1 MEAADDIAYSTAD
14 LEDAFKKKLFT
25 LKDFIAYF
33 KQEMGDDKKA
43 QILYGDLEKRTQNVS
58 DSEEEMIA
66 FQNWMDYARGW
77 FMYCIAYG
85 FSNNYKGIM
94 EGTFCRE
101 LIEGTFHEKSMQ
113 IFKGAMAKF
122 VYGNAEIVKLE
133 LSAKKIISSL
143 LDDFID
149 AVIYDMEDENH
160 KLTKAQKKLWSLIL
174 DNLQADYRNTKTGDE
189 SFDLYLRFLMITD
202 FISGMTDSY
211 AKNLYQELNG
221 Y

>member
-1 MEAADDIAYSTAD
+1 MEAADDIVYSTAD

-77 FMYCIAYG
+77 FMYCVAYS

-94 EGTFCRE
+94 EGTFCKE
-101 LIEGTFHEKSMQ
+101 LIEGTFHEKSM
-113 IFKGAMAKF
+113 
-122 VYGNAEIVKLE
+122 
-133 LSAKKIISSL
+133 
-143 LDDFID
+143 
-149 AVIYDMEDENH
+149 
-160 KLTKAQKKLWSLIL
+160 
-174 DNLQADYRNTKTGDE
+174 
-189 SFDLYLRFLMITD
+189 
-202 FISGMTDSY
+202 
-211 AKNLYQELNG
+211 
-221 Y
+221 